1 MCTTLSRFHSVGNDP
16 SQNGLIASMYI
27 MTIIVVYKKGTF
39 LVDRYS
45 QCTDSYN
52 TCVAVVLQL
61 CCSCCRVLQCVPVCW
76 YSQCTD
82 SYNTCVAVVLQLLQ
96 SVAVC
101 SSVLVFEVH

>member
-27 MTIIVVYKKGTF
+27 MTISVVYKKGTF

-61 CCSCCRVLQCVPVCW
+61 CCSCCRVLQCVPGCW

-82 SYNTCVAVVLQLLQ
+82 SYNTC
-96 SVAVC
+96 
-101 SSVLVFEVH
+101 EM